1 MAAAD
6 ALPTSSASASA
17 SADGPRTGNPS
28 TDRAIAM
35 LLALVREG
43 VTDVVLCPGS
53 RSQALALVAAELE
66 RVDGV
71 RLHVRIDERAAGFLA
86 LGLGVESGRPAPV
99 ITTSGTA
106 VANLHP
112 AVLEGWHSGV
122 PMLLLTG
129 DRPAELRGIASNQTT
144 RQPGMFGDRVACI
157 DVPAPEETDDD
168 LARDALLA
176 RDAYRRARDER
187 TPVHVNVAFRDP
199 LSVAVPDLTEAVAEV
214 RAAAPATPAPA
225 GPATA
230 DVLDLPHGPRTL
242 VVAGH
247 AAGEAAEELARAGG
261 WPLAAE
267 ISSGSHFGPNLVV
280 SFRELLAREGFGDRV
295 ERVIV
300 FGHPTLTREVP
311 LLVGREDVE
320 AIVVGSTGGEDYDPR
335 HRVTAHPAA
344 VRVVGEPADPA
355 EARRWLG
362 TWVHESRAILDEA
375 TAAESAPLLPS
386 GTTPAERR
394 DFARAEL
401 AAVRADVTRRHLVRA
416 LWQATWPHDRL
427 VLGASR
433 LIREADRA
441 LPGKRVR
448 VHANR
453 GLAGIDGT
461 ISTGLG
467 IALASQA
474 GSGSA
479 AAGITRVLVG
489 DLTLLHDVGSLLIGT
504 GERVPRIQVIVGND
518 GGGTIFDGLEV
529 SRTAAPASIDR
540 VMFTPQRV
548 DLASLARAYGWAHLR
563 AATHGELEAALT
575 TASEAPL
582 LIEVPLAR

>member
-1 MAAAD
+1 MTTTDSRPAQ
-6 ALPTSSASASA
+6 PSTTS
-17 SADGPRTGNPS
+17 PRTGNPS
-28 TDRAIAM
+28 TDRALAM
-35 LLALVREG
+35 LLALVAEG

-122 PMLLLTG
+122 PMLLITG

-144 RQPGMFGDRVACI
+144 RQPGMFGDRVVVV

-168 LARDALLA
+168 LARDAGLA

-199 LSVAVPDLTEAVAEV
+199 LSVAVPDLTEAVAEA
-214 RAAAPATPAPA
+214 RAAADDAAAAPE
-225 GPATA
+225 PVA

-280 SFRELLAREGFGDRV
+280 SFRELLARPGFGDRV
-295 ERVIV
+295 ERVVV

-311 LLVGREDVE
+311 LLVGRDDVE
-320 AIVVGSTGGEDYDPR
+320 AVVVGSTGGEDYDPR

-362 TWVHESRAILDEA
+362 TWVQASRAILDEA

-394 DFARAEL
+394 EFARAEL

-474 GSGSA
+474 GPGSA

-489 DLTLLHDVGSLLIGT
+489 DLTLLHDVGSLLLGT
-504 GERVPRIQVIVGND
+504 GERVPRIQVVVGND

-529 SRTAAPASIDR
+529 ANTAAPAAIDR

-548 DLASLARAYGWAHLR
+548 DLASLAKAYGWAYLR
-563 AATHGELEAALT
+563 AANHGELEAALT

-582 LIEVPLAR
+582 LIEVPLVR

>member
-1 MAAAD
+1 MTTTGP
-6 ALPTSSASASA
+6 LPAQPSSTS
-17 SADGPRTGNPS
+17 PRTGNPS
-28 TDRAIAM
+28 TDRALAM
-35 LLALVREG
+35 LLALVGEG

-144 RQPGMFGDRVACI
+144 RQPGMFGDRVVVV
-157 DVPAPEETDDD
+157 DVPAPEETDED
-168 LARDALLA
+168 LARDARLA

-199 LSVAVPDLTEAVAEV
+199 LSVAVPDLAEAVAEA
-214 RAAAPATPAPA
+214 RAAADAEAAAAPAPA
-225 GPATA
+225 GLTAA

-280 SFRELLAREGFGDRV
+280 SFRELLARPGFGDRV

-355 EARRWLG
+355 EARRWTG
-362 TWVHESRAILDEA
+362 TWVQASRAILDEA

-416 LWQATWPHDRL
+416 LWRATWPHDRL

-529 SRTAAPASIDR
+529 ANTAAPAAIDR

-548 DLASLARAYGWAHLR
+548 DLASLAKAYGWTHLR

-582 LIEVPLAR
+582 LIEVPLVR

>member
-1 MAAAD
+1 
-6 ALPTSSASASA
+6 
-17 SADGPRTGNPS
+17 
-28 TDRAIAM
+28 M

-71 RLHVRIDERAAGFLA
+71 RLHVRIDERAAAFLA

-112 AVLEGWHSGV
+112 AVLEAWHSGV
-122 PMLLLTG
+122 PMLLVTA

-144 RQPGMFGDRVACI
+144 HQPGMFGERVACI
-157 DVPAPEETDDD
+157 DVPAPEGTDDD
-168 LARDALLA
+168 LAEDARIA

-187 TPVHVNVAFRDP
+187 TPVHVNAAFRDP
-199 LSVAVPDLTEAVAEV
+199 LSVAVPDLADAVAEA
-214 RAAAPATPAPA
+214 RAAGPAAGVADAAPA
-225 GPATA
+225 A

-247 AAGEAAEELARAGG
+247 AAGEAAEELARTGG

-280 SFRELLAREGFGDRV
+280 SFRELLARPGFGDRV
-295 ERVIV
+295 ERVVV

-311 LLVGREDVE
+311 LLVGRDDVE

-344 VRVVGEPADPA
+344 VRVVGEPADPTV
-355 EARRWLG
+355 ARRWLG
-362 TWVHESRAILDEA
+362 TWVQESRAILDEA
-375 TAAESAPLLPS
+375 AAAESAPLVPA

-394 DFARAEL
+394 EFARAEL
-401 AAVRADVTRRHLVRA
+401 AAVRAEVTRRSLVRA
-416 LWQATWPHDRL
+416 VWQATWPHDRL

-467 IALASQA
+467 IALASQS
-474 GSGSA
+474 GSGTA
-479 AAGITRVLVG
+479 AAGVTRVLVG
-489 DLTLLHDVGSLLIGT
+489 DLTLLHDVGSLLLGT

-529 SRTAAPASIDR
+529 SRTAAPAAIDR

-548 DLASLARAYGWAHLR
+548 DLATLAAAYGWTHLR
-563 AATHGELEAALT
+563 ASTHGELEAALT
-575 TASEAPL
+575 TASAAPM
-582 LIEVPLAR
+582 LIEVPLVR

>member
-1 MAAAD
+1 MTATDSRPAR
-6 ALPTSSASASA
+6 PSSTS
-17 SADGPRTGNPS
+17 PRTGNPS
-28 TDRAIAM
+28 TDRAVAM
-35 LLALVREG
+35 LLALVGEG

-71 RLHVRIDERAAGFLA
+71 RLHVRIDERAAAFLA

-99 ITTSGTA
+99 VTTSGTA

-112 AVLEGWHSGV
+112 AVLEAWHSGV
-122 PMLLLTG
+122 PMLLVTA

-144 RQPGMFGDRVACI
+144 RQPGMFGDRVVGV

-168 LARDALLA
+168 LARDAALA

-199 LSVAVPDLTEAVAEV
+199 LSVAVPDLADAAAEA
-214 RAAAPATPAPA
+214 RAAADAAEPASESADP
-225 GPATA
+225 A

-280 SFRELLAREGFGDRV
+280 SFRELLARPGFGDRV

-311 LLVGREDVE
+311 LLVGRDDVE

-344 VRVVGEPADPA
+344 VRVVGEPADPT

-362 TWVHESRAILDEA
+362 TWVQESRAILDEA
-375 TAAESAPLLPS
+375 TAAESAPLVPA

-394 DFARAEL
+394 EFARAEL
-401 AAVRADVTRRHLVRA
+401 AAVRADVTRRSLVRA
-416 LWQATWPHDRL
+416 VWQATWPHDRL

-474 GSGSA
+474 GSGTSA
-479 AAGITRVLVG
+479 AGVTRVLVG
-489 DLTLLHDVGSLLIGT
+489 DLTLLHDVGSLLLGT

-529 SRTAAPASIDR
+529 SRTAAPDAIDR

-548 DLASLARAYGWAHLR
+548 DLASLAAAYGWTHLR

-582 LIEVPLAR
+582 LIEVPLVR

>member
-1 MAAAD
+1 MTATD
-6 ALPTSSASASA
+6 SRPVPPSS
-17 SADGPRTGNPS
+17 PRTGNPS
-28 TDRAIAM
+28 TDRALAM
-35 LLALVREG
+35 LLALVAEG

-86 LGLGVESGRPAPV
+86 LGLAVESGRPAPV

-112 AVLEGWHSGV
+112 AVLEAWHSGV
-122 PMLLLTG
+122 PMLVLTG

-144 RQPGMFGDRVACI
+144 RQPGMFGDRVACV
-157 DVPAPEETDDD
+157 DVPAPEGTDDD
-168 LARDALLA
+168 LARDAALA
-176 RDAYRRARDER
+176 RDAYRLARDER

-199 LSVAVPDLTEAVAEV
+199 LSVAVPDLAPAVLEA
-214 RAAAPATPAPA
+214 RAAADAAARAAAARPAPD
-225 GPATA
+225 A
-230 DVLDLPHGPRTL
+230 DVLDLAHGPRTL
-242 VVAGH
+242 VIAGH
-247 AAGEAAEELARAGG
+247 AAGEAAEELARAAG

-267 ISSGSHFGPNLVV
+267 ISSGSHFGPNVVV
-280 SFRELLAREGFGDRV
+280 SFRELLARPGFGDRV
-295 ERVIV
+295 ERVVV

-311 LLVGREDVE
+311 LLVGRDDVE

-335 HRVTAHPAA
+335 HRVTARPAA

-362 TWVHESRAILDEA
+362 TWVQESRAILDAA
-375 TAAESAPLLPS
+375 TAAETAPLVPV

-394 DFARAEL
+394 EFARSEL

-416 LWQATWPHDRL
+416 VWQATWPHDRL

-461 ISTGLG
+461 VSTGLG

-474 GSGSA
+474 ASGTSA
-479 AAGITRVLVG
+479 AGVTRVLLG
-489 DLTLLHDVGSLLIGT
+489 DLTLLHDVGSLLLGT

-529 SRTAAPASIDR
+529 SRTAAPAAIDR

-548 DLASLARAYGWAHLR
+548 DLAALAAAYGWTHLR
-563 AATHGELEAALT
+563 ASTRGELEAALT
-575 TASEAPL
+575 TASTAPL
-582 LIEVPLAR
+582 LIEVPLVR

>member
-1 MAAAD
+1 
-6 ALPTSSASASA
+6 
-17 SADGPRTGNPS
+17 
-28 TDRAIAM
+28 
-35 LLALVREG
+35 
-43 VTDVVLCPGS
+43 
-53 RSQALALVAAELE
+53 
-66 RVDGV
+66 
-71 RLHVRIDERAAGFLA
+71 
-86 LGLGVESGRPAPV
+86 
-99 ITTSGTA
+99 
-106 VANLHP
+106 
-112 AVLEGWHSGV
+112 
-122 PMLLLTG
+122 
-129 DRPAELRGIASNQTT
+129 
-144 RQPGMFGDRVACI
+144 
-157 DVPAPEETDDD
+157 
-168 LARDALLA
+168 
-176 RDAYRRARDER
+176 
-187 TPVHVNVAFRDP
+187 
-199 LSVAVPDLTEAVAEV
+199 
-214 RAAAPATPAPA
+214 
-225 GPATA
+225 
-230 DVLDLPHGPRTL
+230 LDLPHGPRTL

-280 SFRELLAREGFGDRV
+280 SFRELLARPGFGDRV

-344 VRVVGEPADPA
+344 VRVVGEPADPV
-355 EARRWLG
+355 EARRWTG
-362 TWVHESRAILDEA
+362 TWVQASRAILDEA

-529 SRTAAPASIDR
+529 ANTAAPAAIDR

-548 DLASLARAYGWAHLR
+548 DLASLAKAYGWTHLR

-582 LIEVPLAR
+582 LIEVPLVR

>member
-1 MAAAD
+1 
-6 ALPTSSASASA
+6 
-17 SADGPRTGNPS
+17 
-28 TDRAIAM
+28 M

-71 RLHVRIDERAAGFLA
+71 RLHVRIDERAAAFLA

-112 AVLEGWHSGV
+112 AVLEAWHSGV
-122 PMLLLTG
+122 PMLLVTA

-144 RQPGMFGDRVACI
+144 HQPGMFGERVACI
-157 DVPAPEETDDD
+157 DVPAPEGTDDD
-168 LARDALLA
+168 LAEDARIA

-187 TPVHVNVAFRDP
+187 TPVHVNAAFRDP
-199 LSVAVPDLTEAVAEV
+199 LSVAVPDLAAAVAVAEA
-214 RAAAPATPAPA
+214 RAAGHAEGAADPAPA
-225 GPATA
+225 A

-247 AAGEAAEELARAGG
+247 AAGEAAEELARTGG

-280 SFRELLAREGFGDRV
+280 SFRELLARPGFGDRV
-295 ERVIV
+295 ERVVV

-311 LLVGREDVE
+311 LLVGRDDVE

-335 HRVTAHPAA
+335 HRVTAHPAT
-344 VRVVGEPADPA
+344 VRVVGEPADPT

-362 TWVHESRAILDEA
+362 TWVQESRAILDEA
-375 TAAESAPLLPS
+375 AAAESAPLVPA

-394 DFARAEL
+394 EFARAEL
-401 AAVRADVTRRHLVRA
+401 AAVRADVTRRSLVRA
-416 LWQATWPHDRL
+416 VWQATWPHDRL

-441 LPGKRVR
+441 LPGKHVR

-461 ISTGLG
+461 VSTGLG

-474 GSGSA
+474 GSGTSA
-479 AAGITRVLVG
+479 AGVTRVLVG
-489 DLTLLHDVGSLLIGT
+489 DLTLLHDVGSLLLGT

-529 SRTAAPASIDR
+529 SRTAAPAAIDR

-548 DLASLARAYGWAHLR
+548 DLAALAAAYGWTHLR
-563 AATHGELEAALT
+563 ASTHGELEAALT
-575 TASEAPL
+575 TASTAPM
-582 LIEVPLAR
+582 LIEVPLVR

>member
-1 MAAAD
+1 
-6 ALPTSSASASA
+6 
-17 SADGPRTGNPS
+17 
-28 TDRAIAM
+28 M
-35 LLALVREG
+35 LVALVREG

-71 RLHVRIDERAAGFLA
+71 RLHVRIDERAAAFLA

-112 AVLEGWHSGV
+112 AVLEAWHSGV
-122 PMLLLTG
+122 PMLLVTA

-144 RQPGMFGDRVACI
+144 HQPGMFGERVACI
-157 DVPAPEETDDD
+157 DVPAPEGTDDD
-168 LARDALLA
+168 LAEDARIA

-187 TPVHVNVAFRDP
+187 TPVHVNAAFRDP
-199 LSVAVPDLTEAVAEV
+199 LSVAVPDLAAAVAEA
-214 RAAAPATPAPA
+214 RAA
-225 GPATA
+225 GPAAGAADPAPVA

-280 SFRELLAREGFGDRV
+280 SFRELLARPGFGDRV
-295 ERVIV
+295 ERVVV

-311 LLVGREDVE
+311 LLVGRDDVE

-344 VRVVGEPADPA
+344 VRVVGEPANA
-355 EARRWLG
+355 TEARRWLG
-362 TWVHESRAILDEA
+362 TWVQESRAILDEA
-375 TAAESAPLLPS
+375 AAAESAPLVPV

-394 DFARAEL
+394 EFARAEL
-401 AAVRADVTRRHLVRA
+401 AAVRADVTRRSLVRA
-416 LWQATWPHDRL
+416 VWQATWPHDRL

-461 ISTGLG
+461 VSTGLG

-474 GSGSA
+474 GSGTSA
-479 AAGITRVLVG
+479 AGVTRVLVG
-489 DLTLLHDVGSLLIGT
+489 DLTLLHDVGSLLLGT

-529 SRTAAPASIDR
+529 SRTAAPAAIDR

-548 DLASLARAYGWAHLR
+548 DLAALAAAYGWTHLR
-563 AATHGELEAALT
+563 ASTHGELEAALT
-575 TASEAPL
+575 TASAAPM
-582 LIEVPLAR
+582 LIEVPLVR

>member
-1 MAAAD
+1 MTTTDVPPAR
-6 ALPTSSASASA
+6 SSIS
-17 SADGPRTGNPS
+17 PRTGNPS
-28 TDRAIAM
+28 TDRALAM
-35 LLALVREG
+35 LLALVADG

-122 PMLLLTG
+122 PMLILSG

-144 RQPGMFGDRVACI
+144 RQPGMFGDRVECVDMA
-157 DVPAPEETDDD
+157 ASEETDED
-168 LARDALLA
+168 LARDAARA
-176 RDAYRRARDER
+176 RDAYRRARDGR

-199 LSVAVPDLTEAVAEV
+199 LSVAVPDLTEAVAEA
-214 RAAAPATPAPA
+214 RATADAASTARAGVDPAPA
-225 GPATA
+225 V
-230 DVLDLPHGPRTL
+230 DVLDLAHGPRTL
-242 VVAGH
+242 VIAGH

-280 SFRELLAREGFGDRV
+280 SFRELLARPGFGDRV

-335 HRVTAHPAA
+335 HHVTARPAA
-344 VRVVGEPADPA
+344 VRVVGEPAEPT

-362 TWVHESRAILDEA
+362 TWVQESRAILDA
-375 TAAESAPLLPS
+375 ASAAETAPLVPV

-394 DFARAEL
+394 EFARAEL

-416 LWQATWPHDRL
+416 VWQATWPHDRL

-441 LPGKRVR
+441 LRGKRVR

-461 ISTGLG
+461 VSTGLG

-474 GSGSA
+474 GSGTSA
-479 AAGITRVLVG
+479 AGVTRVLLG

-529 SRTAAPASIDR
+529 SRTAAPAAIDR

-548 DLASLARAYGWAHLR
+548 DLVALAAAYGWTHLR
-563 AATHGELEAALT
+563 ASTHGELEAALT

-582 LIEVPLAR
+582 LIEVPLVR

>member
-1 MAAAD
+1 
-6 ALPTSSASASA
+6 
-17 SADGPRTGNPS
+17 
-28 TDRAIAM
+28 M
-35 LLALVREG
+35 LLALVGEG
-43 VTDVVLCPGS
+43 VTEVVLCPGS

-86 LGLGVESGRPAPV
+86 LGLGGESGRPAPV

-144 RQPGMFGDRVACI
+144 RQPGMFGDRVVVV
-157 DVPAPEETDDD
+157 DVPAPEETDED
-168 LARDALLA
+168 LSRDARLA

-199 LSVAVPDLTEAVAEV
+199 LSVAVPDLAEAVAEAH
-214 RAAAPATPAPA
+214 AAADAEAAAAPAPA
-225 GPATA
+225 GPTAA

-280 SFRELLAREGFGDRV
+280 SFRELLARPGFGDRV

-355 EARRWLG
+355 EARRWTG
-362 TWVHESRAILDEA
+362 TWVQASRAILDEA
-375 TAAESAPLLPS
+375 SAAESAPLLPS

-529 SRTAAPASIDR
+529 ANTAAPAAIDR

-548 DLASLARAYGWAHLR
+548 DLASLAKAYGWTHLR

-582 LIEVPLAR
+582 LIEVPLVR

>member
-1 MAAAD
+1 VTAAD
-6 ALPTSSASASA
+6 ALPVPSAAA
-17 SADGPRTGNPS
+17 PRTGNPS
-28 TDRAIAM
+28 TDRALAM

-71 RLHVRIDERAAGFLA
+71 RLHVRIDERAAAFLA

-112 AVLEGWHSGV
+112 AVLEAWHSGV

-144 RQPGMFGDRVACI
+144 RQPGLLGDRVVVV

-168 LARDALLA
+168 LARDAAIA

-199 LSVAVPDLTEAVAEV
+199 LSVAVPDLTDAVAEA
-214 RAAAPATPAPA
+214 RAAAAAADGPAAPA
-225 GPATA
+225 A

-280 SFRELLAREGFGDRV
+280 SFRELLARPGFGDRV

-311 LLVGREDVE
+311 LLVGSDGVE

-335 HRVTAHPAA
+335 HRVSAHPAA

-362 TWVHESRAILDEA
+362 TWVHESRAILDAA
-375 TAAESAPLLPS
+375 TAEESAPRVPS

-394 DFARAEL
+394 EFAKAEL
-401 AAVRADVTRRHLVRA
+401 AAVRADVTRRSLVRA
-416 LWQATWPHDRL
+416 VWQATWPHDRL

-461 ISTGLG
+461 VSTGLG

-489 DLTLLHDVGSLLIGT
+489 DLTLLHDVGSLLLGT

-529 SRTAAPASIDR
+529 SRTAAPAAIDR

-548 DLASLARAYGWAHLR
+548 DLEGLARAYGWAYLR
-563 AATHGELEAALT
+563 ATTHGELEAALT
-575 TASEAPL
+575 TASAAPL
-582 LIEVPLAR
+582 LIEVPLVR

>member
-1 MAAAD
+1 
-6 ALPTSSASASA
+6 
-17 SADGPRTGNPS
+17 
-28 TDRAIAM
+28 M

-71 RLHVRIDERAAGFLA
+71 RLHVRIDERAAAFLA

-112 AVLEGWHSGV
+112 AVLEAWHSGV
-122 PMLLLTG
+122 PMLLVTA

-144 RQPGMFGDRVACI
+144 HQPGMFGERVACI
-157 DVPAPEETDDD
+157 DVPAPEGTDDD
-168 LARDALLA
+168 LAEDARTA

-187 TPVHVNVAFRDP
+187 TPVHVNAAFRDP
-199 LSVAVPDLTEAVAEV
+199 LSVAVPDLAAAVAEA
-214 RAAAPATPAPA
+214 RAAGPAEGAADPAPA
-225 GPATA
+225 A

-247 AAGEAAEELARAGG
+247 AAGEAAEELARTGG

-280 SFRELLAREGFGDRV
+280 SFRELLTRPGFGDRV
-295 ERVIV
+295 ERVVV

-311 LLVGREDVE
+311 LLVGRDDVE

-344 VRVVGEPADPA
+344 VRVVGEPADPT

-362 TWVHESRAILDEA
+362 TWVQESRAILDA
-375 TAAESAPLLPS
+375 AAAAESAPLVPA

-394 DFARAEL
+394 EFARAEL
-401 AAVRADVTRRHLVRA
+401 AAVRADVTRRSLVRA
-416 LWQATWPHDRL
+416 VWQATWPHDRL

-461 ISTGLG
+461 VSTGLG

-474 GSGSA
+474 GSGTSA
-479 AAGITRVLVG
+479 AGVTRVLVG
-489 DLTLLHDVGSLLIGT
+489 DLTLLHDVGSLLLGT

-529 SRTAAPASIDR
+529 SRTAAPVAIDR

-548 DLASLARAYGWAHLR
+548 DLAALAAAYGWTHLR
-563 AATHGELEAALT
+563 ASTHGELEAALT
-575 TASEAPL
+575 TASAAPM
-582 LIEVPLAR
+582 LIEVPLVR

>member
-1 MAAAD
+1 MTAAGP
-6 ALPTSSASASA
+6 LPVPSAVAP
-17 SADGPRTGNPS
+17 PRTGNPS
-28 TDRAIAM
+28 TDRALVM
-35 LLALVREG
+35 LLALVRAG

-71 RLHVRIDERAAGFLA
+71 RLHVRIDERAAAFLA

-112 AVLEGWHSGV
+112 AVLEAWHSGV
-122 PMLLLTG
+122 PMLLLTA

-144 RQPGMFGDRVACI
+144 HQPGMFGERVACV
-157 DVPAPEETDDD
+157 DVPAPEGTDAD
-168 LARDALLA
+168 LARDAEIA

-199 LSVAVPDLTEAVAEV
+199 LSVAVPDLTEIVAEA
-214 RAAAPATPAPA
+214 RADDATAAAAPAPA
-225 GPATA
+225 A

-280 SFRELLAREGFGDRV
+280 SFRELLARPGFGDRV

-355 EARRWLG
+355 DARRWLG
-362 TWVHESRAILDEA
+362 TWVHESRAILDAA
-375 TAAESAPLLPS
+375 TAAESAPRVPS

-394 DFARAEL
+394 DFAKAEL
-401 AAVRADVTRRHLVRA
+401 AAVRADVTRRSLVRA
-416 LWQATWPHDRL
+416 VWQATWPHDRL

-467 IALASQA
+467 VALASQA
-474 GSGSA
+474 GSGTA
-479 AAGITRVLVG
+479 AAGVTRVLVG
-489 DLTLLHDVGSLLIGT
+489 DLTLLHDVGSLLLGT

-529 SRTAAPASIDR
+529 SRTAAPDAIDR

-548 DLASLARAYGWAHLR
+548 DLAALARAYGWTHLR

-582 LIEVPLAR
+582 LIEVPLVR

>member
-1 MAAAD
+1 VTAAD
-6 ALPTSSASASA
+6 ARPLPSAAA
-17 SADGPRTGNPS
+17 PRTGNPS
-28 TDRAIAM
+28 TDRALAM
-35 LLALVREG
+35 LLALVSEG

-66 RVDGV
+66 RVGGV
-71 RLHVRIDERAAGFLA
+71 RLHVRIDERAAAFLA

-112 AVLEGWHSGV
+112 AVLEAWHSGV
-122 PMLLLTG
+122 PMLLLTA

-144 RQPGMFGDRVACI
+144 WQPGMFGERVACV

-168 LARDALLA
+168 LAEDARLA

-187 TPVHVNVAFRDP
+187 TPVHVNAAFRDP
-199 LSVAVPDLTEAVAEV
+199 LSVAVPDLADAAADAAEA
-214 RAAAPATPAPA
+214 RAAAAAAASDAPAPA
-225 GPATA
+225 A

-280 SFRELLAREGFGDRV
+280 SFRELLARPGFGDRV
-295 ERVIV
+295 ERVVV

-311 LLVGREDVE
+311 LLVGRDGVE

-335 HRVTAHPAA
+335 HRVSAHPAA

-355 EARRWLG
+355 DTRRWLG
-362 TWVHESRAILDEA
+362 TWVHESRAILDAA
-375 TAAESAPLLPS
+375 TAEESAPRVPS

-394 DFARAEL
+394 EFAKAEL
-401 AAVRADVTRRHLVRA
+401 AAVRADVTRRSLVRA
-416 LWQATWPHDRL
+416 VWQATWPHDRL

-474 GSGSA
+474 GSGTA
-479 AAGITRVLVG
+479 AAGVTRVLVG
-489 DLTLLHDVGSLLIGT
+489 DLTLLHDVGSLLLGT
-504 GERVPRIQVIVGND
+504 GERVPRIQVVVGND

-529 SRTAAPASIDR
+529 SRTAAPDAIDR

-548 DLASLARAYGWAHLR
+548 DFAALAHAYGWTHLR

-582 LIEVPLAR
+582 LIEVPLVR

>member
-1 MAAAD
+1 MTTTDSRPAQ
-6 ALPTSSASASA
+6 PSTTS
-17 SADGPRTGNPS
+17 PRTGNPS
-28 TDRAIAM
+28 TDRALAM
-35 LLALVREG
+35 LLALVAEG

-122 PMLLLTG
+122 PMLLITG

-144 RQPGMFGDRVACI
+144 RQPGMFGDRVDVV

-168 LARDALLA
+168 LARDAGIA

-199 LSVAVPDLTEAVAEV
+199 LSVAVPDLTEAVAEA
-214 RAAAPATPAPA
+214 RAAAADASAAADAAP
-225 GPATA
+225 A

-247 AAGEAAEELARAGG
+247 AAGEAAEELARVGG

-280 SFRELLAREGFGDRV
+280 SFRELLARPGFGDRV

-311 LLVGREDVE
+311 LLVGRDDVE

-362 TWVHESRAILDEA
+362 TWVQASRAILDEA
-375 TAAESAPLLPS
+375 SAAESAPLLPS

-474 GSGSA
+474 VSGSA

-489 DLTLLHDVGSLLIGT
+489 DLTLLHDVGSLLLGT
-504 GERVPRIQVIVGND
+504 GERVPRIQVVVGND

-529 SRTAAPASIDR
+529 ASTAAPAAIDR

-548 DLASLARAYGWAHLR
+548 DLASLAKAYGWAYLR

-582 LIEVPLAR
+582 LIEVPLVR

>member
-1 MAAAD
+1 
-6 ALPTSSASASA
+6 
-17 SADGPRTGNPS
+17 
-28 TDRAIAM
+28 M

-66 RVDGV
+66 RVEGV

-122 PMLLLTG
+122 PMLLVTG

-144 RQPGMFGDRVACI
+144 RQPGMFGDRVACV

-168 LARDALLA
+168 LARDAGLA
-176 RDAYRRARDER
+176 RDAYRRARDGR

-199 LSVAVPDLTEAVAEV
+199 LSVAVPDLTDAVAEA
-214 RAAAPATPAPA
+214 RAAASVADTADTAPA
-225 GPATA
+225 A

-344 VRVVGEPADPA
+344 VRVVGEPEDPA
-355 EARRWLG
+355 DARRWLG
-362 TWVHESRAILDEA
+362 TWVQASRAILDEA

-461 ISTGLG
+461 VSTGLG

-504 GERVPRIQVIVGND
+504 GERMPRIQVVVGND

-529 SRTAAPASIDR
+529 SRTAAPDAVDR

-548 DLASLARAYGWAHLR
+548 DLEGLARAYGWAYLR

>member
-1 MAAAD
+1 MTAAD
-6 ALPTSSASASA
+6 ALPVPSAVAP
-17 SADGPRTGNPS
+17 PRTGNPS
-28 TDRAIAM
+28 TDRALAM
-35 LLALVREG
+35 LLALVRAG

-71 RLHVRIDERAAGFLA
+71 RLHVRIDERAAAFLA

-112 AVLEGWHSGV
+112 AVLEAWHSGV
-122 PMLLLTG
+122 PMLLLTA

-144 RQPGMFGDRVACI
+144 HQPGMFGERVACV
-157 DVPAPEETDDD
+157 DVPAPEGTDAD
-168 LARDALLA
+168 LVRDAEIA

-199 LSVAVPDLTEAVAEV
+199 LSVAVPDLTEIVAEA
-214 RAAAPATPAPA
+214 RADDATAAAAPAPA
-225 GPATA
+225 A

-280 SFRELLAREGFGDRV
+280 SFRELLARPGFGDLV

-355 EARRWLG
+355 DARRWLG
-362 TWVHESRAILDEA
+362 TWVQESRAILDAA
-375 TAAESAPLLPS
+375 TAAESAPRVPS

-394 DFARAEL
+394 DFAKAEL
-401 AAVRADVTRRHLVRA
+401 AAVRADVTRRSLVRA
-416 LWQATWPHDRL
+416 VWQATWPHDRL

-461 ISTGLG
+461 VSTGLG
-467 IALASQA
+467 VALASQA
-474 GSGSA
+474 GSGTA
-479 AAGITRVLVG
+479 AAGVTRVLVG
-489 DLTLLHDVGSLLIGT
+489 DLTLLHDAGSLLLGT

-529 SRTAAPASIDR
+529 SRTAAPDAIDR

-548 DLASLARAYGWAHLR
+548 DLAALARAYGWTHLR

-582 LIEVPLAR
+582 LIEVPLVR

>member
-1 MAAAD
+1 MTAADSLPTPSAAA
-6 ALPTSSASASA
+6 
-17 SADGPRTGNPS
+17 PRTGNPS

-35 LLALVREG
+35 LLALVAEG

-66 RVDGV
+66 RVEGV

-144 RQPGMFGDRVACI
+144 HQLGMFGDRVACI
-157 DVPAPEETDDD
+157 DVAAPEETDDD
-168 LARDALLA
+168 RARDAVIA

-199 LSVAVPDLTEAVAEV
+199 LSVAVPDLTEAVAEA
-214 RAAAPATPAPA
+214 RAAADEAAASAAPAPA
-225 GPATA
+225 PAA

-267 ISSGSHFGPNLVV
+267 ISSGSHFGPHLVV
-280 SFRELLAREGFGDRV
+280 SFRELLARPGFGDRV

-311 LLVGREDVE
+311 LLIGREDVE

-355 EARRWLG
+355 DARRWLG
-362 TWVHESRAILDEA
+362 TWVQASRAILDEA

-461 ISTGLG
+461 VSTGLG

-529 SRTAAPASIDR
+529 ADTAAPAAIDR

-548 DLASLARAYGWAHLR
+548 DLASLAKAYGWTHLR
-563 AATHGELEAALT
+563 ASTHGELEAALT

>member
-1 MAAAD
+1 MTTTEAHPAQ
-6 ALPTSSASASA
+6 PSTTS
-17 SADGPRTGNPS
+17 PRTGNPS
-28 TDRAIAM
+28 TDRALAM
-35 LLALVREG
+35 LLALVAEG

-122 PMLLLTG
+122 PMLLITG

-144 RQPGMFGDRVACI
+144 RQPGMFGDRVVVV

-168 LARDALLA
+168 LARDAGLA
-176 RDAYRRARDER
+176 RDAYLRARDER

-199 LSVAVPDLTEAVAEV
+199 LSVAVPDLTDAVAEA
-214 RAAAPATPAPA
+214 RAAADDAAAAPE
-225 GPATA
+225 PVA

-280 SFRELLAREGFGDRV
+280 SFRELLARPGFGDHV
-295 ERVIV
+295 ERVVV

-311 LLVGREDVE
+311 LLVGRDDVE

-362 TWVHESRAILDEA
+362 TWVHASRAILDEA
-375 TAAESAPLLPS
+375 TAAGSAPLLPS

-474 GSGSA
+474 GPGSA

-489 DLTLLHDVGSLLIGT
+489 DLTLLHDVGSLLLGT
-504 GERVPRIQVIVGND
+504 GERVPRIQVVVGND

-529 SRTAAPASIDR
+529 ANTAAPAAIDR

-548 DLASLARAYGWAHLR
+548 DLASLAKAYGWAYLR
-563 AATHGELEAALT
+563 AANHGELEAALT

-582 LIEVPLAR
+582 LIEVPLVR

>member
-1 MAAAD
+1 M
-6 ALPTSSASASA
+6 
-17 SADGPRTGNPS
+17 
-28 TDRAIAM
+28 
-35 LLALVREG
+35 
-43 VTDVVLCPGS
+43 
-53 RSQALALVAAELE
+53 
-66 RVDGV
+66 
-71 RLHVRIDERAAGFLA
+71 
-86 LGLGVESGRPAPV
+86 
-99 ITTSGTA
+99 
-106 VANLHP
+106 
-112 AVLEGWHSGV
+112 LEGWHSGV
-122 PMLLLTG
+122 PMLLITG

-144 RQPGMFGDRVACI
+144 RQPGMFGDRVAVV

-168 LARDALLA
+168 LARDAGIA
-176 RDAYRRARDER
+176 RDAYRRARDGR

-199 LSVAVPDLTEAVAEV
+199 LSVAVPDLTEAVTEA
-214 RAAAPATPAPA
+214 RGAAASAAADPVAPEA
-225 GPATA
+225 APA

-280 SFRELLAREGFGDRV
+280 SFRELLARPGFGDRV
-295 ERVIV
+295 ERVVV

-311 LLVGREDVE
+311 LLVGRDDVE

-335 HRVTAHPAA
+335 HRVTAHPAS

-355 EARRWLG
+355 DARRWLG
-362 TWVHESRAILDEA
+362 TWVQASRAILDEA
-375 TAAESAPLLPS
+375 SAAESAPLLPS

-467 IALASQA
+467 IAIASQT

-489 DLTLLHDVGSLLIGT
+489 DLTLLHDVGSLLLGT
-504 GERVPRIQVIVGND
+504 GERVPRIQVVVGND

-529 SRTAAPASIDR
+529 ANTAAPAAIDR

-548 DLASLARAYGWAHLR
+548 DLASLATAYGWAYLR

-575 TASEAPL
+575 TASAAPL
-582 LIEVPLAR
+582 LIEVPLVR

>member
-1 MAAAD
+1 
-6 ALPTSSASASA
+6 
-17 SADGPRTGNPS
+17 
-28 TDRAIAM
+28 M

>member
-1 MAAAD
+1 MTATD
-6 ALPTSSASASA
+6 ALRIPSAA
-17 SADGPRTGNPS
+17 GPRTGNPS
-28 TDRAIAM
+28 TDRALAM

-71 RLHVRIDERAAGFLA
+71 RLHVRIDERAAAFLA

-112 AVLEGWHSGV
+112 AVLEAWHSGV
-122 PMLLLTG
+122 PMLLVTA

-144 RQPGMFGDRVACI
+144 HQPGMFGERVACI
-157 DVPAPEETDDD
+157 DVPAPEGTDDD
-168 LARDALLA
+168 LAEDARTA

-187 TPVHVNVAFRDP
+187 TPVHVNAAFRDP
-199 LSVAVPDLTEAVAEV
+199 LSVAVPDLAAAVAEA
-214 RAAAPATPAPA
+214 RAAGPAEGAADPAPA
-225 GPATA
+225 A

-247 AAGEAAEELARAGG
+247 AAGEAAEELARTGG

-280 SFRELLAREGFGDRV
+280 SFRELLTRPGFGDRV
-295 ERVIV
+295 ERVVV

-311 LLVGREDVE
+311 LLVGRDDVE

-344 VRVVGEPADPA
+344 VRVVGEPADPT

-362 TWVHESRAILDEA
+362 TWVQESRAILDA
-375 TAAESAPLLPS
+375 AAAAESAPLVPA

-394 DFARAEL
+394 EFARAEL
-401 AAVRADVTRRHLVRA
+401 AAVRADVTRRSLVRA
-416 LWQATWPHDRL
+416 VWQATWPHDRL

-461 ISTGLG
+461 VSTGLG

-474 GSGSA
+474 GSGTSA
-479 AAGITRVLVG
+479 AGVTRVLVG
-489 DLTLLHDVGSLLIGT
+489 DLTLLHDVGSLLLGT

-529 SRTAAPASIDR
+529 SRTAAPVAIDR

-548 DLASLARAYGWAHLR
+548 DLAALAAAYGWTHLR
-563 AATHGELEAALT
+563 ASTHGELEAALT
-575 TASEAPL
+575 TASAAPM
-582 LIEVPLAR
+582 LIEVPLVR

>member
-1 MAAAD
+1 
-6 ALPTSSASASA
+6 
-17 SADGPRTGNPS
+17 
-28 TDRAIAM
+28 M

-71 RLHVRIDERAAGFLA
+71 RLHVRIDERAAAFLA

-112 AVLEGWHSGV
+112 AVLEAWHSGV
-122 PMLLLTG
+122 PMLLVTA

-144 RQPGMFGDRVACI
+144 HQPGMFGERVACI
-157 DVPAPEETDDD
+157 DVPAPEGTDDD
-168 LARDALLA
+168 LAEDARIA

-187 TPVHVNVAFRDP
+187 TPVHVNAAFRDP
-199 LSVAVPDLTEAVAEV
+199 LSVAVPDLAAAIAEA
-214 RAAAPATPAPA
+214 RAAGPAEGAADPAPA
-225 GPATA
+225 A

-247 AAGEAAEELARAGG
+247 AAGEAAEELARTGG

-280 SFRELLAREGFGDRV
+280 SFRELLTRPGFGDRV
-295 ERVIV
+295 ERVVV

-311 LLVGREDVE
+311 LLVGRDDVE

-344 VRVVGEPADPA
+344 VRVVGEPADPT

-362 TWVHESRAILDEA
+362 TWVQESRAILDA
-375 TAAESAPLLPS
+375 AAAAESAPLVPA

-394 DFARAEL
+394 EFARAEL
-401 AAVRADVTRRHLVRA
+401 AAVRADVTRRSLVRA
-416 LWQATWPHDRL
+416 VWQATWPHDRL

-461 ISTGLG
+461 VSTGLG

-474 GSGSA
+474 GSGTSA
-479 AAGITRVLVG
+479 AGVTRVLVG
-489 DLTLLHDVGSLLIGT
+489 DLTLLHDVGSLLLGT

-529 SRTAAPASIDR
+529 SRTAAPVAIDR

-548 DLASLARAYGWAHLR
+548 DLAALAAAYGWTHLR
-563 AATHGELEAALT
+563 ASTHGELEAALT
-575 TASEAPL
+575 TASAAPM
-582 LIEVPLAR
+582 LIEVPLVR

>member
-1 MAAAD
+1 
-6 ALPTSSASASA
+6 
-17 SADGPRTGNPS
+17 
-28 TDRAIAM
+28 M

-66 RVDGV
+66 RVEGV

-112 AVLEGWHSGV
+112 AVLEAWHSGV
-122 PMLLLTG
+122 PMLLLTA

-144 RQPGMFGDRVACI
+144 RQPGMFGDRVVGV

-168 LARDALLA
+168 LARDAVIA

-187 TPVHVNVAFRDP
+187 TPVHVNAAFRDP
-199 LSVAVPDLTEAVAEV
+199 LSVRVPDLAAAAAEA
-214 RAAAPATPAPA
+214 RAAAEADAAEAAA
-225 GPATA
+225 GAAAADPA

-247 AAGEAAEELARAGG
+247 AAGEAAEALARAGG

-280 SFRELLAREGFGDRV
+280 SFRELLARPGFGDRV
-295 ERVIV
+295 ERVVV

-311 LLVGREDVE
+311 LLVGRDDVE

-344 VRVVGEPADPA
+344 VRVVGEPADPT

-362 TWVHESRAILDEA
+362 TWVTESRAILDQA
-375 TAAESAPLLPS
+375 TDADAAPLVPA

-394 DFARAEL
+394 EFARAEL

-416 LWQATWPHDRL
+416 VWQATWPHDRL

-467 IALASQA
+467 VALASQA
-474 GSGSA
+474 GSGTSA
-479 AAGITRVLVG
+479 AGVTRVLVG
-489 DLTLLHDVGSLLIGT
+489 DLTLLHDVGSLLLGT

-529 SRTAAPASIDR
+529 SRTAAPDAIDR

-548 DLASLARAYGWAHLR
+548 DLASLARAYGWTHLR

-582 LIEVPLAR
+582 LIEVPLVR

>member
-1 MAAAD
+1 
-6 ALPTSSASASA
+6 
-17 SADGPRTGNPS
+17 
-28 TDRAIAM
+28 M
-35 LLALVREG
+35 LLALVAEG

-86 LGLGVESGRPAPV
+86 LGLAVESGRPAPV

-112 AVLEGWHSGV
+112 AVLEAWHSGV
-122 PMLLLTG
+122 PMLVLTG

-144 RQPGMFGDRVACI
+144 RQPGMFGDRVACV
-157 DVPAPEETDDD
+157 DVPAPEGTDDD
-168 LARDALLA
+168 LARDAALA
-176 RDAYRRARDER
+176 RDAYRLARDER

-199 LSVAVPDLTEAVAEV
+199 LSVAVPDLAPAVLEA
-214 RAAAPATPAPA
+214 RAAADAAARAAAARPAPD
-225 GPATA
+225 A
-230 DVLDLPHGPRTL
+230 DVLDLAHGPRTL
-242 VVAGH
+242 VIAGH
-247 AAGEAAEELARAGG
+247 AAGEAAEELARAAG

-267 ISSGSHFGPNLVV
+267 ISSGSHFGPNVVV
-280 SFRELLAREGFGDRV
+280 SFRELLARPGFGDRV
-295 ERVIV
+295 ERVVV

-311 LLVGREDVE
+311 LLVGRDDVE

-335 HRVTAHPAA
+335 HRVTARPAA

-362 TWVHESRAILDEA
+362 TWVQESRAILDAA
-375 TAAESAPLLPS
+375 TAAETAPLVPV

-394 DFARAEL
+394 EFARSEL

-416 LWQATWPHDRL
+416 VWQATWPHDRL

-461 ISTGLG
+461 VSTGLG

-474 GSGSA
+474 ASGTSA
-479 AAGITRVLVG
+479 AGVTRVLLG
-489 DLTLLHDVGSLLIGT
+489 DLTLLHDVGSLLLGT

-529 SRTAAPASIDR
+529 SRTAAPAAIDR

-548 DLASLARAYGWAHLR
+548 DLAALAAAYGWTHLR
-563 AATHGELEAALT
+563 ASTRGELEAALT
-575 TASEAPL
+575 TASTAPL
-582 LIEVPLAR
+582 LIEVPLVR

>member
-1 MAAAD
+1 MTTTESRPAR
-6 ALPTSSASASA
+6 SSSS
-17 SADGPRTGNPS
+17 PRTGNPS
-28 TDRAIAM
+28 TDRAVAM
-35 LLALVREG
+35 LLALVAEG

-112 AVLEGWHSGV
+112 AVLEAWHSGV
-122 PMLLLTG
+122 PMLVLTG

-144 RQPGMFGDRVACI
+144 RQPGMFGDRVACV
-157 DVPAPEETDDD
+157 DVPAPEETDED
-168 LARDALLA
+168 LARDAVVA
-176 RDAYRRARDER
+176 RDAYRLARDGR

-199 LSVAVPDLTEAVAEV
+199 LSVAVPDLGAAVAEA
-214 RAAAPATPAPA
+214 RAAADAAARAAADRPATD
-225 GPATA
+225 A
-230 DVLDLPHGPRTL
+230 DVLDLRHGPRTL
-242 VVAGH
+242 VIAGH
-247 AAGEAAEELARAGG
+247 AAGEAAEELARTAG

-267 ISSGSHFGPNLVV
+267 ISSGSHFGPDLVV
-280 SFRELLAREGFGDRV
+280 SFRELLGRPGFGDRV
-295 ERVIV
+295 ERVVV

-311 LLVGREDVE
+311 LLVGRDDVE

-335 HRVTAHPAA
+335 HRVTARPAA

-362 TWVHESRAILDEA
+362 TWVQASRAILDEA
-375 TAAESAPLLPS
+375 TAAETAPLVPA

-394 DFARAEL
+394 EFARSEL

-416 LWQATWPHDRL
+416 VWQATWPHDRL

-433 LIREADRA
+433 LIREADRV

-461 ISTGLG
+461 VSTGLG

-474 GSGSA
+474 GSGTSA
-479 AAGITRVLVG
+479 AGVTRVLLG
-489 DLTLLHDVGSLLIGT
+489 DLTLLHDVGSLLLGT
-504 GERVPRIQVIVGND
+504 GERAPRIQVIVGND

-529 SRTAAPASIDR
+529 SRTAAPAAIDR

-548 DLASLARAYGWAHLR
+548 DLAALAAAYGWTHLR
-563 AATHGELEAALT
+563 ASTHGELEAALT
-575 TASEAPL
+575 TASAAPL
-582 LIEVPLAR
+582 LIEVPLVR